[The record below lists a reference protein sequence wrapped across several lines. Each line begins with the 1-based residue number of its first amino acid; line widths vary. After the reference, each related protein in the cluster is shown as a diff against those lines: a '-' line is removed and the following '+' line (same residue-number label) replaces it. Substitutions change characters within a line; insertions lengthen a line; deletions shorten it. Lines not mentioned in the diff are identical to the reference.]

1 MSSPSWGTPGC
12 VTSLFEP
19 NWLSLPVGSVCDI
32 VCDLV
37 CLGDPCSLAVLKPSG
52 RPCRV
57 IGLPP
62 DASGT
67 CTLFR
72 VSLADGL
79 RSGEPLFRFLESS
92 TLRVHQPLS
101 SDHFLNL
108 VEFCAG
114 CGASSVGLTEVGF
127 NHRVAVEWNEP
138 MAKLHQRIHEKV
150 PVITGDIGEVQ
161 TLIQLSK
168 LCPEPFSLMAGV
180 SCQPYSRGGSQAGG
194 QDSRAQTVPSVS
206 KAVYLLQI
214 PLLILECVV
223 PATNAFVRSHLDHLC
238 QQLGMRLSECI
249 LKLEDTW
256 AANRARWWVVAVN
269 SRFGEIQLPQIPG
282 LGKFVVQDLIPYVID
297 WPPSEQQQITLT
309 NEEDRVFQKYGP
321 PRKFAVKMDQKLP
334 TALHSWGG
342 QATSCA
348 CGCRKSGFSL
358 QLLEERG
365 LFAQLFPVIDPKTGE
380 SRWRH
385 LHVKEVS
392 LLNGL
397 PPQQNWGNDQ
407 RLNLAA
413 AGQMA
418 SPLQAA
424 WIGGLTIKHIFSVLG
439 RSDWKEPLDCVN
451 NINRQVLEQTQIL
464 FPKMEVTKEDL
475 SLVRLWFVQNPEVAL
490 EIKVSP
496 QATARQLRDAEL
508 KLTLCDEEDC
518 TLEDGVTGAK
528 LALDATVAGLSIR
541 VAGACME
548 NSPTCAPPTLIDDKS
563 FSDDGC
569 RLGGNTDVQIPADP
583 TVVSKNTGGQGTRS
597 VTTVLPNSHLTD
609 LVPPLVTDFK
619 MSAAFRAQQVLVQ
632 DRLEV
637 LNNQGVVMGDDEVI
651 WHLKN
656 ACEEVPNTAMLD
668 PLLAL
673 GWLNNPASSQVD
685 SWLSNNPKVNTVVTA
700 LWSHGHWTPIV
711 WNASGSQLE
720 VCLWDVHLT
729 DTSRF
734 NSLHHAFCQGFNKP
748 RYVVAHSIRSFGE
761 QEYCGAAAVAFAR
774 YRFKLSPL
782 PETLTSLQNFHDAI
796 RMDFVTHLHS
806 VDQTLRPWCWGKGMF
821 DVTNGLVALLQSHGV
836 PAKVAPSRAKLVLQ
850 SLGKD
855 SVEHALEGGSPWKSL
870 KALANSHAPP
880 VRLVL
885 QDELT
890 RNQQSKPLQ
899 KTKKTG
905 NKPAVVRPAD
915 LDPTKLELEPGTF
928 VDQSGVAMPQIP
940 LTHVGPLATGVA
952 LTSLLDAQTFLRAG
966 NVLTHGSLALLIL
979 HPVDDLPTPL
989 IWSSVRFAAKCTANQ
1004 EPLLLTGAL
1013 VQLGKS
1019 PIAFN
1024 TSCQPPL
1031 AQVDVACARV
1041 TVYQDQWEGSW
1052 EDFQARPVRLV
1063 LNKLVPLSICKVEKC
1078 SCTAWHNSPGNGDI
1092 PSPLLDV
1099 FRRQFFT
1106 DAGRPVEWSKATY
1119 YAFSIRYNKE
1129 QETKLLQCS
1138 GLGGIYLEPKTEDA
1152 AAPDGNYQVVWLP
1165 QHDFASVKHQAQC
1178 EPSSI
1183 GLARNGNR
1191 FGVRV
1196 PLKNFQEVF
1205 RQLKPS
1211 SLFLA
1216 PGPRSSWVCGPWPFG
1231 VDRKTIA
1238 QVFKDW
1244 KWDARPT
1251 QPTHAVSGGMMW
1263 NIQAI
1268 TEPPKA
1274 VVSMP
1279 HGQVVITKQKE
1290 QSQPN
1295 DAGPPPV
1302 VGQNATMKLCQAQS
1316 PNSDPVDPWSIRDP
1330 WQNFTPQAEPKPI
1343 APPVHLAEM
1352 EARLEKSIMAK
1363 LPVDR
1368 MDDDGQEQR
1377 LQALE
1382 CQMQQMANRQVSL
1395 EATVQDHQVHSA
1407 AQIQQLQSQMMNQME
1422 SQSRQMQ
1429 SPFENQT
1436 NKSWRPFW
1444 PRKDGMSEG
1453 VAMGWGCL
1461 ILNLLAVVN
1470 LGSILGTGNQFV
1482 SVHFVFGTSYS
1493 SW

>member
-37 CLGDPCSLAVLKPSG
+37 CWSDPCSLAVLRPSG

-57 IGLPP
+57 IGLPA

-72 VSLADGL
+72 VSFADGL
-79 RSGEPLFRFLESS
+79 RSGEPLFRFCESS
-92 TLRVHQPLS
+92 TLLVHQPLLS
-101 SDHFLNL
+101 SHFLNL

-114 CGASSVGLTEVGF
+114 CGASSVGFTEVGF
-127 NHRVAVEWNEP
+127 IHKVAVEWNQPLAE
-138 MAKLHQRIHEKV
+138 LHKRIHKDV
-150 PVITGDIGEVQ
+150 PVITGDIGEVE

-194 QDSRAQTVPSVS
+194 QDSRAQTVPAVS
-206 KAVYLLQI
+206 KACHLLQI
-214 PLLILECVV
+214 PLLFLECVV
-223 PATNAFVRSHLDHLC
+223 PAKTNAFVRSHLDHMC

-269 SRFGEIQLPQIPG
+269 SRFGDIQLPQIPG

-297 WPPSEQQQITLT
+297 WPPLEQQQLILT
-309 NEEDRVFQKYGP
+309 EEEERVFQKHGP
-321 PRKFAVKMDQKLP
+321 PRKFAVKMDHKLP

-348 CGCRKSGFSL
+348 CGCRKSGFSP

-365 LFAQLFPVIDPKTGE
+365 LFAQLFPVIDSKTGE

-385 LHVKEVS
+385 LHVKEVC

-397 PPQQNWGNDQ
+397 PPQLNWGKDQ

-439 RSDWKEPLDCVN
+439 RPDWKEPLDCVN
-451 NINRQVLEQTQIL
+451 NIKQQVLEQTQIL
-464 FPKMEVTKEDL
+464 FPKMEVTAKNEI
-475 SLVRLWFVQNPEVAL
+475 SIVRLWFAQYPDTVL

-496 QATARQLRDAEL
+496 QATVRQLRDAEL
-508 KLTLCDEEDC
+508 NLTPQDETDC
-518 TLEDGVTGAK
+518 SLEDGVTGEKLDMDAK
-528 LALDATVAGLSIR
+528 VAGLSIK

-548 NSPTCAPPTLIDDKS
+548 TSPTCAPPTLIDDKS
-563 FSDDGC
+563 LGDDAC
-569 RLGGNTDVQIPADP
+569 HLGEKNGVQNIADP
-583 TVVSKNTGGQGTRS
+583 KVELKVTGGQGNRS

-609 LVPPLVTDFK
+609 LVPPQVTDIK
-619 MSAAFRAQQVLVQ
+619 MSATFRAQKVFVQ
-632 DRLEV
+632 DRLDA
-637 LNNQGVVMGDDEVI
+637 LYNQGNVMGDDEVI
-651 WHLKN
+651 WHLNN
-656 ACEEVPNTAMLD
+656 ACAEVPNTVMLD

-673 GWLNNPASSQVD
+673 GWLNNPTSAQVV
-685 SWLSNNPKVNTVVTA
+685 SWLSCHPEVNMVVTA

-720 VCLWDVHLT
+720 VYLWDVHLT

-734 NSLHHAFCQGFNKP
+734 NPLHLAFCQGFGKP
-748 RYVVAHSIRSFGE
+748 RYVVAHSIRSFSE
-761 QEYCGAAAVAFAR
+761 REYCGAAAIAFVR
-774 YRFKLSPL
+774 FRFKLGPL
-782 PETLTSLQNFHDAI
+782 PETLTSLQNFHDSI

-806 VDQTLRPWCWGKGMF
+806 LEQALRPWCWGKGMF
-821 DVTNGLVALLQSHGV
+821 DVTTGLVTLLQSHGV
-836 PAKVAPSRAKLVLQ
+836 PPKVASSRAKLVLQ

-870 KALANSHAPP
+870 KALANSHTPP

-899 KTKKTG
+899 KTKKSN

-928 VDQSGVAMPQIP
+928 VDQSGMAMQQIP

-952 LTSLLDAQTFLRAG
+952 LTSLSDAQTFLRAG

-989 IWSSVRFAAKCTANQ
+989 IWSTVRFAAKCTANQ

-1031 AQVDVACARV
+1031 AQVEVACARV
-1041 TVYQDQWEGSW
+1041 TVYQDQWEGSC

-1063 LNKLVPLSICKVEKC
+1063 LNKLVPLSLCHVREMLM
-1078 SCTAWHNSPGNGDI
+1078 H
-1092 PSPLLDV
+1092 
-1099 FRRQFFT
+1099 
-1106 DAGRPVEWSKATY
+1106 
-1119 YAFSIRYNKE
+1119 
-1129 QETKLLQCS
+1129 
-1138 GLGGIYLEPKTEDA
+1138 
-1152 AAPDGNYQVVWLP
+1152 
-1165 QHDFASVKHQAQC
+1165 
-1178 EPSSI
+1178 
-1183 GLARNGNR
+1183 GLAWFNW
-1191 FGVRV
+1191 
-1196 PLKNFQEVF
+1196 QW
-1205 RQLKPS
+1205 RQPFS
-1211 SLFLA
+1211 SLGCVSSAVLYRCWSPCGVVQSHLLRFL
-1216 PGPRSSWVCGPWPFG
+1216 
-1231 VDRKTIA
+1231 
-1238 QVFKDW
+1238 
-1244 KWDARPT
+1244 
-1251 QPTHAVSGGMMW
+1251 
-1263 NIQAI
+1263 
-1268 TEPPKA
+1268 
-1274 VVSMP
+1274 
-1279 HGQVVITKQKE
+1279 
-1290 QSQPN
+1290 
-1295 DAGPPPV
+1295 
-1302 VGQNATMKLCQAQS
+1302 
-1316 PNSDPVDPWSIRDP
+1316 
-1330 WQNFTPQAEPKPI
+1330 
-1343 APPVHLAEM
+1343 
-1352 EARLEKSIMAK
+1352 
-1363 LPVDR
+1363 
-1368 MDDDGQEQR
+1368 
-1377 LQALE
+1377 
-1382 CQMQQMANRQVSL
+1382 
-1395 EATVQDHQVHSA
+1395 HQV
-1407 AQIQQLQSQMMNQME
+1407 
-1422 SQSRQMQ
+1422 
-1429 SPFENQT
+1429 
-1436 NKSWRPFW
+1436 
-1444 PRKDGMSEG
+1444 
-1453 VAMGWGCL
+1453 
-1461 ILNLLAVVN
+1461 
-1470 LGSILGTGNQFV
+1470 
-1482 SVHFVFGTSYS
+1482 
-1493 SW
+1493 